1 MIIIFLITLISIV
14 VISIGLMIKIHNS
27 IDWTLYNRYLMAR
40 SIKSKIRDISRN
52 PLLNKLINR
61 EIRKNLDI
69 ILVRL
74 GDRRICKIYDYSSP
88 NILIWT
94 DDNKYIHLEV
104 GRDSFTY
111 FSEFDGD
118 VRYYNYLELKDSNID
133 ELIGYIDLIDDK

>member
-14 VISIGLMIKIHNS
+14 VISIGLMIKIHSS

-52 PLLNKLINR
+52 P
-61 EIRKNLDI
+61 IRKNLDI
-69 ILVRL
+69 ILDRL
-74 GDRRICKIYDYSSP
+74 GDRRICKIYDYSSS
-88 NILIWT
+88 NILIWK
-94 DDNKYIHLEV
+94 DDNKYLYLEV

-133 ELIGYIDLIDDK
+133 ELIGYIDSIDMNKDMKI